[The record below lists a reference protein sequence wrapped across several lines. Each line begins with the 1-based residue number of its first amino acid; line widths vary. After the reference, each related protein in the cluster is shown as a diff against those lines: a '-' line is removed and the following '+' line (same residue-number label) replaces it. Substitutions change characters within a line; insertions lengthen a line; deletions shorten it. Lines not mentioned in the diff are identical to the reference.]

1 MRLSGPEGDFS
12 RVYIH
17 LHRRQSH
24 EPRNQVYEAS
34 DKLRPSAA
42 QGLSGIYTEI
52 ADDFHPRRTLSA
64 KGTEGG
70 FTVVK
75 G

>member
-1 MRLSGPEGDFS
+1 M
-12 RVYIH
+12 
-17 LHRRQSH
+17 
-24 EPRNQVYEAS
+24 YEAS
-34 DKLRPSAA
+34 DKLRPSAT

-70 FTVVK
+70 FTVIK
-75 G
+75 GGNRRSLHITVDLSG